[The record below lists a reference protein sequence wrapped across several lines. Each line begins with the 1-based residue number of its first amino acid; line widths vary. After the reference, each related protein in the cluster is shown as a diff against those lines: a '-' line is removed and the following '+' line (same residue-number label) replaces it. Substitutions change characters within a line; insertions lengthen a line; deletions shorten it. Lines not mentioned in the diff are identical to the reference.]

1 MYRNSKLATLIV
13 LVILSLLGCSKAPN
27 DAAIGDAVKAG
38 LFSDPQLKTESI
50 GISVSNGAVTLTGE
64 VSSDAARQQVQSLV
78 WGIPGVKNVNDQLQ
92 VKSAMAVAPP
102 PQAAPAPP
110 PEVLKE
116 PAPAPIAEAPKP
128 IASAPKPPPPP
139 PPKKITIPAGTEVR
153 IQTIDSINSDKNAIG
168 KTFLASLQA
177 PIVVGSEVVVP
188 KGVDVY
194 IALMDAKSAGKFK
207 GSSELTLALD
217 SMNFQGVRYPLR
229 STVFKESGESR
240 GKQTAKRVGIG
251 AAIGTGI
258 GAIAGGGKGAAIG
271 AGIGAGAGTATQAL
285 TKGKQ
290 GPSTSGNEI
299 GFHSRRTRS
308 SHDSAREEQGSLTH
322 RSVALSS
329 NSRGDPDAFETRW
342 FVFSSNDTERRPCD
356 AT

>member
-38 LFSDPQLKTESI
+38 LFSDPQLKTEPI
-50 GISVSNGAVTLTGE
+50 GINVSNGAVTLTGE

-78 WGIPGVKNVNDQLQ
+78 WGIAGVKHVNDQLQ

-102 PQAAPAPP
+102 PEAAPAPP

-139 PPKKITIPAGTEVR
+139 KKITIPTGTEVR
-153 IQTIDSINSDKNAIG
+153 IQTIDSINSDKSAIG

-194 IALMDAKSAGKFK
+194 LALMDAKSAGKFK

-229 STVFKESGESR
+229 STVFKESGASR
-240 GKQTAKRVGIG
+240 GKQTAKRVGLG

-271 AGIGAGAGTATQAL
+271 AGIGAGAGTAAQVF

-290 GPSTSGNEI
+290 VQVPSETKLD
-299 GFHSRRTRS
+299 FTL
-308 SHDSAREEQGSLTH
+308 EEPVQVTI
-322 RSVALSS
+322 
-329 NSRGDPDAFETRW
+329 
-342 FVFSSNDTERRPCD
+342 RPGKSKVR
-356 AT
+356 

>member
-1 MYRNSKLATLIV
+1 MYRNSKLTTLIV

-38 LFSDPQLKTESI
+38 LFSDPQLKTEPI
-50 GISVSNGAVTLTGE
+50 GINVSNGAVTLTGE

-78 WGIPGVKNVNDQLQ
+78 WGIAGVKHVNDQLQ

-102 PQAAPAPP
+102 PEAAPAPP

-139 PPKKITIPAGTEVR
+139 KKITIPTGTEVR
-153 IQTIDSINSDKNAIG
+153 IQTIDSINSDKSAIG

-194 IALMDAKSAGKFK
+194 LALMDAKSAGKFK

-229 STVFKESGESR
+229 STVFKESGASR
-240 GKQTAKRVGIG
+240 GKQTAKRVGLG

-271 AGIGAGAGTATQAL
+271 AGIGAGAGTAAQVF

-290 GPSTSGNEI
+290 VQVPSETKLD
-299 GFHSRRTRS
+299 FTL
-308 SHDSAREEQGSLTH
+308 EEPVQVTI
-322 RSVALSS
+322 
-329 NSRGDPDAFETRW
+329 
-342 FVFSSNDTERRPCD
+342 RPGKSKGR
-356 AT
+356 

>member
-38 LFSDPQLKTESI
+38 LFSDPQLKTEPI
-50 GISVSNGAVTLTGE
+50 GINVSNGAVTLTGE

-78 WGIPGVKNVNDQLQ
+78 WGIAGVKHVNDQLQ

-102 PQAAPAPP
+102 PEAAPAPP

-139 PPKKITIPAGTEVR
+139 KKITIPTGTEVR
-153 IQTIDSINSDKNAIG
+153 IQTIDSINSDKSAIG

-194 IALMDAKSAGKFK
+194 LALMDAKSAGKFK

-229 STVFKESGESR
+229 STVFKESGASR
-240 GKQTAKRVGIG
+240 GKQTAKRVGLG

-271 AGIGAGAGTATQAL
+271 AGIGAGAGTAAQVF

-290 GPSTSGNEI
+290 VQVPSETKLD
-299 GFHSRRTRS
+299 FTL
-308 SHDSAREEQGSLTH
+308 EEPVQVTI
-322 RSVALSS
+322 
-329 NSRGDPDAFETRW
+329 
-342 FVFSSNDTERRPCD
+342 RPGKSKGR
-356 AT
+356 